1 MQPYGG
7 AAKKRWR
14 RGGSACARGSF
25 HHHCHRGDPVVKM
38 TPVTEPS
45 QLTLEQ
51 RVAELERQ
59 GILIPAQ
66 NPQASLEA
74 VAQAPGALERFL
86 AERAEE

>member
-1 MQPYGG
+1 
-7 AAKKRWR
+7 
-14 RGGSACARGSF
+14 
-25 HHHCHRGDPVVKM
+25 M